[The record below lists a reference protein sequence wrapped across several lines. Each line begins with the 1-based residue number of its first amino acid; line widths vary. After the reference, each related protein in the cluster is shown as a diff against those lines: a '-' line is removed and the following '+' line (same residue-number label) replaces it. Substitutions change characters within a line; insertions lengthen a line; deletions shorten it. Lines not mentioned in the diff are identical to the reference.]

1 MTEIVTCA
9 RCHCKFERTCVEN
22 EAGVMEAV
30 LTPVRVHSQGAEHEP
45 VCDECE
51 HQFLAWTGCLP
62 IV

>member
-9 RCHCKFERTCVEN
+9 RCHCKFERTCIEDENGVVIEHTLQVVVEH
-22 EAGVMEAV
+22 G
-30 LTPVRVHSQGAEHEP
+30 EP

-51 HQFLAWTGCLP
+51 HEFPAWTGCTP